1 MKNILIGIVIGITS
15 FIGISSS
22 VIEQPT
28 TVKIAKPSSIVVLT
42 DYYTDG
48 IVSKINKYT
57 SLGYR
62 VVAVT
67 NGGDNAMVIAVVEK
81 Y

>member
-1 MKNILIGIVIGITS
+1 MKNILIGIVIGVVS
-15 FIGISSS
+15 FIGIASS
-22 VIEQPT
+22 VIEPT
-28 TVKIAKPSSIVVLT
+28 TVKIAKPSSTIVLT
-42 DYYTDG
+42 DYYTSE

-67 NGGDNAMVIAVVEK
+67 NGARESENVIAVLEK